1 MNVSRSGAR
10 RVIKLDS
17 QGAFHSKYLKD
28 ASQEFKEFL
37 KNYNFENKKSKIA
50 NIYYNYTGKKE
61 DNTNENIHTL
71 LEKQLYSK
79 VKFMQIIENMLDDGI
94 STFYEI
100 GNGGNLAFHIN
111 SIAKA
116 KNKEIKVYKINKY
129 EDYIGVI

>member
-1 MNVSRSGAR
+1 M
-10 RVIKLDS
+10 
-17 QGAFHSKYLKD
+17 
-28 ASQEFKEFL
+28 
-37 KNYNFENKKSKIA
+37 KNYKFENKEA
-50 NIYYNYTGKKE
+50 NNVNIYYNYTGNKE
-61 DNTNENIHTL
+61 DNTDENIHSL

-94 STFYEI
+94 RTFYEI

-111 SIAKA
+111 SIAKV

>member
-28 ASQEFKEFL
+28 INTEFKYFL
-37 KNYNFENKKSKIA
+37 KDYKFENKKSNNA
-50 NIYYNYTGKKE
+50 NIYYNYTGNKE
-61 DNTNENIHTL
+61 DNTNDNIHTL
-71 LEKQLYSK
+71 LEKQIYSR

-94 STFYEI
+94 NTFYEI

>member
-28 ASQEFKEFL
+28 ISKEFKEFL
-37 KNYNFENKKSKIA
+37 KNYNFENKKSKTS
-50 NIYYNYTGKKE
+50 NIYYNYTGNKE
-61 DNTNENIHTL
+61 DNTNDNIHTL
-71 LEKQLYSK
+71 LEKQIYSR

-94 STFYEI
+94 NTFYEI

-116 KNKEIKVYKINKY
+116 KNKEIKVYKISKY